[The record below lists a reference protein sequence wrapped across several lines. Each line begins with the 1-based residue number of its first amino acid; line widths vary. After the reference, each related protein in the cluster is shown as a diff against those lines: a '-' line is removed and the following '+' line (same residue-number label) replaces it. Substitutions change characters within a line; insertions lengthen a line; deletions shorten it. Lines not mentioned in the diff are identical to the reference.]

1 MVIDWTI
8 VTDWFLKYG
17 WSILLIIAIYLALYF
32 VMRRIVPMTVRK
44 VVMNTM
50 KGKPETLIRK
60 RTDTLSSVFIR
71 AGMIA
76 TGIIVLFT
84 ILAEVGIN
92 VTPALAGLGVAG
104 IAIGFGAQSLIK
116 DIFNGFLILLEN
128 QYGLGDVVKVAG
140 VIGLVE
146 DVDLRRTVLRDLDGI
161 LHSIPNGEIGVASNY
176 TREWSR
182 LNMNISVSYN
192 EDLRHVIEVINRV
205 GQELAAD
212 PEWAPRIIKAP
223 EVLRVDAFEDSGIA
237 IKILGETKPIEQWS
251 VMGELRLR
259 LKEAFDKEGI
269 EIPWP
274 HIKLYLGDLP
284 VHKLLGY
291 LIESQ
296 QSLLPSSSGKEE
308 PPV

>member
-205 GQELAAD
+205 GQEFSLATH
-212 PEWAPRIIKAP
+212 KA
-223 EVLRVDAFEDSGIA
+223 L
-237 IKILGETKPIEQWS
+237 
-251 VMGELRLR
+251 
-259 LKEAFDKEGI
+259 
-269 EIPWP
+269 PWR
-274 HIKLYLGDLP
+274 
-284 VHKLLGY
+284 
-291 LIESQ
+291 
-296 QSLLPSSSGKEE
+296 PSSA
-308 PPV
+308 